1 MSRKSPICTFFTH
14 FASYFRAKF
23 KVKEAEI
30 GVAGK
35 GFGLRADWDSRRLI
49 VRLSVRVR
57 LVALSI
63 DSLSNEALFWKV
75 FRP

>member
-1 MSRKSPICTFFTH
+1 MCKNEPKIADLYIFTH
-14 FASYFRAKF
+14 SASYFRAKF

-49 VRLSVRVR
+49 V
-57 LVALSI
+57 
-63 DSLSNEALFWKV
+63 
-75 FRP
+75 